1 MDTTNSYGPSVEGV
15 CWFRDQNCSQTPY
28 CMYSRT
34 VGRSMAIDCPS
45 RICRN
50 SDVPVGFVGIQMLL
64 FTILLCLLI
73 YNIKNGRMDRRAL
86 IDVTLTNCIFFFDHF
101 IIIIFAFA
109 SLHYYSSQ
117 LITPPTFTFVP
128 ITSMLVPLTL
138 LIAIH
143 LPFSSIIARICLKR
157 SPHSHASEECDQT
170 SPHKSSDCNNPVTQ
184 CGLPHMGL
192 WVF

>member
-1 MDTTNSYGPSVEGV
+1 MALLLKVFAGFVTRTALKHHTV
-15 CWFRDQNCSQTPY
+15 CTAEPWEEVWLLT
-28 CMYSRT
+28 
-34 VGRSMAIDCPS
+34 
-45 RICRN
+45 
-50 SDVPVGFVGIQMLL
+50 VPVGFVGIQMLL

-157 SPHSHASEECDQT
+157 S
-170 SPHKSSDCNNPVTQ
+170 
-184 CGLPHMGL
+184 
-192 WVF
+192 